1 MYQINI
7 KNASDIATNLLN
19 KKVTQSNIS
28 YLIQYGV
35 IDFINQDNTIYLH
48 QEQFYNYFQKQ
59 KSKEQVYKQKFGDEI
74 NWALS
79 FEEYK
84 ESETTKH
91 VHRLHPYKGKFIPQL
106 VEYFL
111 DSYTD
116 NFKKEVYFKKGDIV
130 LDPFCGSGTTLIQ
143 ANELGVHSIGID
155 VSPFNAFITNTKLSK
170 VDTQE
175 LKDILDNINNKLDI
189 FIKDKNNIIFENKLL
204 EELNRF
210 NNQYFPTPEFRKK
223 VRNKEIND
231 KIYGKEKEE
240 LFLPIYQSLLKKYD
254 IQISSKNQN
263 TNFLDKWYIAPIKDE
278 IDFVFNEIKKIK
290 NQEIKNVIALILSRT
305 IRSCRA
311 TTHADLA
318 TLKEPQLTPY
328 YCKKHGKICKP
339 LFTIKNWF
347 NRYSKDTIKRLKE
360 FNSLRSDVFSK
371 CLVGD
376 SRNIDI
382 FEKIKDKNFKKLL
395 QKQKIKG
402 IFSSPP
408 YVGLINYHEQHEYAY
423 ELFGFK
429 RNDDKEIGPLFKGK
443 GVKAREEYVEG
454 ISQVLINS
462 KKYLAD
468 DFDIFLVAND
478 KFNLYPTIAKKAGL
492 KIVNEFKRP
501 VLNRVEKD
509 RNNPYSESVFHM
521 KDNT

>member
-1 MYQINI
+1 MYQIDI
-7 KNASDIATNLLN
+7 KDAPKLASNLLN
-19 KKVTQSNIS
+19 KEVTKSNIS

-35 IDFINQDNTIYLH
+35 IDTVKKNNRVYLHKEQFIN
-48 QEQFYNYFQKQ
+48 YFKKQ
-59 KSKEQVYKQKFGDEI
+59 KLKERDYKIKLGSDI

-79 FEEYK
+79 FDNFK
-84 ESETTKH
+84 ESQRTKH
-91 VHRLHPYKGKFIPQL
+91 IHRLHPYKGKFIPQL

-111 DSYTD
+111 DSHID
-116 NFKKEVYFKKGDIV
+116 DFKNRVFFQKGDII

-143 ANELGVHSIGID
+143 ANELGIHSIGID
-155 VSPFNAFITNTKLSK
+155 ISPFNAFITNTKLSK
-170 VDTQE
+170 VDIE
-175 LKDILDNINNKLDI
+175 VLENSLKIINKKLDE
-189 FIKDKNNIIFENKLL
+189 FIKNRNNIVFENELL

-210 NNQYFPTPEFRKK
+210 NNQYFPTPDFRKK
-223 VRNKEIND
+223 VRNKEIDD
-231 KIYGKEKEE
+231 KVYGKEKEK
-240 LFLPIYQSLLKKYD
+240 LFLPIYQNLLDKYS
-254 IQISSKNQN
+254 IKISSNK
-263 TNFLDKWYIAPIKDE
+263 TDSFLDKWYIAPIKDE
-278 IDFVFNEIKKIK
+278 IDFVFKEIKKIK

-311 TTHADLA
+311 TTHTDLA

-347 NRYSKDTIKRLKE
+347 SRYSKDTVKRLQE
-360 FNSLRSDVFSK
+360 FDNLRSDVFSR

-376 SRNIDI
+376 SKNIDI
-382 FEKIKDKNFKKLL
+382 FEKIKDEDFKTVL

-429 RNDDKEIGPLFKGK
+429 RNDEKEIGPLFKGK
-443 GVKAREEYVEG
+443 GIKAREEYIEG
-454 ISQVLINS
+454 ISQVLINA

-492 KIVNEFKRP
+492 KIVNEFQRP

-509 RNNPYSESVFHM
+509 RNNPYSESIFHM
-521 KDNT
+521 KEI